1 MSDALSSVTELKRGL
16 LSDQIYELV
25 KTMIKDGSLA
35 PGEQLVESQLAR
47 RLQVSQAP
55 VRDALKQLAHQG
67 LVTHVRH
74 HGNFVTSYTDEEVAQ
89 AKVARA
95 ELESIAGRLAC
106 GALDAGAHRHLEELI
121 AQMHAAAEAKDLGSF
136 RELDFAFH
144 RSVIEASGNVYLPRM
159 WDIIE
164 PSLRSLHVLGD
175 PAFAGDWHVVAEWHR
190 SLLEALDAGDPD
202 GAAQLFHAH
211 AAGTLLPDDE

>member
-1 MSDALSSVTELKRGL
+1 
-16 LSDQIYELV
+16 
-25 KTMIKDGSLA
+25 
-35 PGEQLVESQLAR
+35 
-47 RLQVSQAP
+47 
-55 VRDALKQLAHQG
+55 
-67 LVTHVRH
+67 
-74 HGNFVTSYTDEEVAQ
+74 
-89 AKVARA
+89 
-95 ELESIAGRLAC
+95 
-106 GALDAGAHRHLEELI
+106 LDAGAHRHLEELI